1 MTDGRATESFVLLRR
16 WAWKLVQQRW
26 DAANLPIF
34 QSYLDTARM
43 EWSWRKD
50 ILHYT
55 FRKPAGALVFFQ
67 DNSNFQTGVYFMTVF
82 SIHIVESY

>member
-34 QSYLDTARM
+34 QSYLDASRM
-43 EWSWRKD
+43 EWGGRKD
-50 ILHYT
+50 ILHHP
-55 FRKPAGALVFFQ
+55 FRKPACTLVFFQ
-67 DNSNFQTGVYFMTVF
+67 DDCNLQARVNVLAIF
-82 SIHIVESY
+82 SH